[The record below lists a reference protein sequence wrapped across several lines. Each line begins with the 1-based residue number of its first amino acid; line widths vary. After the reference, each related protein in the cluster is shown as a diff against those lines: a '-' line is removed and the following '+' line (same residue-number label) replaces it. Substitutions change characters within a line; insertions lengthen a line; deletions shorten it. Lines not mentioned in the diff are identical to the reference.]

1 MMHVA
6 NRICLADF
14 ADANRFIAYVQRIGV
29 KPRAATGSRSGLGVP
44 EAVRPLAVSRAIRRA
59 LA

>member
-29 KPRAATGSRSGLGVP
+29 KPTGSRSGLGVP
-44 EAVRPLAVSRAIRRA
+44 EAVRPLAVSRAIHRA